1 MTSKIMLLRHGKPEF
16 DLFSTGRD
24 PYAAAQLSQVI
35 RRYTQSPI
43 APAPPP
49 PVHALQHARDCRAI
63 VCSDLRRSLE
73 SATRL
78 GHAQKTLIAPL
89 FREAELPYA
98 DWQRPRLSLYS
109 WFVIFRLLWLF
120 GYAQNGESLRQARRR
135 AIAATDVL
143 TELAR
148 QHGSVLLVGHGFM
161 NHFIA
166 RQLRARGWQGPKSP
180 GRHYWEY
187 GVYEA

>member
-16 DLFSTGRD
+16 DLFSAGRD

-78 GHAQKTLIAPL
+78 GHEHK
-89 FREAELPYA
+89 
-98 DWQRPRLSLYS
+98 
-109 WFVIFRLLWLF
+109 
-120 GYAQNGESLRQARRR
+120 
-135 AIAATDVL
+135 
-143 TELAR
+143 
-148 QHGSVLLVGHGFM
+148 
-161 NHFIA
+161 
-166 RQLRARGWQGPKSP
+166 
-180 GRHYWEY
+180 
-187 GVYEA
+187 